1 MLFVKIKLEV
11 LNQNRQVNFS
21 VDRCIFL
28 NRPSCL
34 PKMEENYFVN
44 IDTGF
49 INSFIHNLSLLPRTV
64 IPTQDTKTSL
74 GRRPKDG
81 FVSKWIYKFLP
92 SQKFVHLSHLR
103 GTFCVVSHAISQ
115 VLLGSE
121 NG

>member
-1 MLFVKIKLEV
+1 MLFVKIKLEI

-64 IPTQDTKTSL
+64 IFFMFHGYCTTSNL
-74 GRRPKDG
+74 LLV
-81 FVSKWIYKFLP
+81 FQAINHNTVLNSKFM
-92 SQKFVHLSHLR
+92 
-103 GTFCVVSHAISQ
+103 C
-115 VLLGSE
+115 
-121 NG
+121 